1 MCQQFRQSKI
11 RQFHIFIN
19 FITYLMWMHLAK
31 LLTILLLTSFHLYR
45 QANEQRISV
54 FLSLNRVV
62 FGDRKSPPN
71 FVILTTKTDT
81 QPFVCVCD
89 EWWTWPSPHGINVIL
104 DECIYLHGG
113 FSSDWSRLS
122 WVDHYE
128 CIKWEFLWE
137 TGSKS
142 RETILF
148 LMLHCC
154 SAQSRW
160 SKLTNRNKNKQTNRI
175 HTTYIERC
183 DRNMKHT
190 RS

>member
-128 CIKWEFLWE
+128 CINGNSCGKLAANLVRLFYFLCCTVAAPKADDPNLQIE
-137 TGSKS
+137 TK
-142 RETILF
+142 I
-148 LMLHCC
+148 
-154 SAQSRW
+154 
-160 SKLTNRNKNKQTNRI
+160 NKPTEYIQ
-175 HTTYIERC
+175 HT
-183 DRNMKHT
+183 
-190 RS
+190 